1 MNSTYHPVPILHL
14 LKHQNL
20 FSGIEIHVKIAEKYV
35 LLNFAED
42 PYQDILNK
50 LLKKSVEHVYL
61 NEEDFMQILNAFNEH
76 MISGQVSEGTFN
88 DEIRA
93 NTADALFT
101 MSREFIKTHG
111 VSSELVGSM
120 TEANNSIQ
128 TLIKKAENLTSFL
141 KKFEKECSEE
151 FLKITVT
158 NFLAVA
164 VINQF
169 PWKSQQIIEKT
180 ILAGMFC
187 DIMLEP
193 KDFDQIIAHETT
205 GEELSLEL
213 QRHPLKAV
221 NLLEHKLDVIPQE
234 TLTIIEQHHEKPD
247 GTGFPTGIDISR
259 FNQLTA
265 IFIVCQR
272 FTDELFIHE
281 FNSHKYIESIMNLR
295 SDYRGIVFSNALEA
309 LVEVVSIDALK
320 K

>member
-111 VSSELVGSM
+111 VSAELVGSM

-193 KDFDQIIAHETT
+193 KDFDQILSHETT

-213 QRHPLKAV
+213 MQHPLNAI
-221 NLLEHKLDVIPQE
+221 NLLTQKLDVIPQE

-281 FNSHKYIESIMNLR
+281 FNSHKYMESIMNLR
-295 SDYRGIVFSNALEA
+295 SNYRGIVFSNALEA